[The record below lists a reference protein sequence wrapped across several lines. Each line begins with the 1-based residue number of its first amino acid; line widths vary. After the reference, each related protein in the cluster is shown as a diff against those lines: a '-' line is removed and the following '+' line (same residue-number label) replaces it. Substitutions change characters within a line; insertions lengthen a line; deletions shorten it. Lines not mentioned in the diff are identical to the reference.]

1 MQELVPH
8 AERPRLPALGFDDVD
23 GAIGDEEIERAVV
36 VVVDPVGAEAGAG
49 RGRRRQAG
57 ARPRVLEVPLAVV
70 GVEREGLAD
79 DVGDEQ
85 ILVAVEIEIARCD
98 PHAAFGIPFE
108 VDRRARQQAIVDER
122 AVPAIDPELVGRGVV
137 GDVEVGPAVAVVI
150 ARRDPEP
157 GAVGLADAGRLR
169 GVREAAAAVVPIE
182 RRGHRLVGARAAV
195 VARPHRVLADL
206 VGGEREIEVMRDE
219 EIEMAVA
226 IVVDERGAR
235 APQRIGEARLRRDVG
250 ERAVAAIVEERRG
263 AEPGDEQ
270 VEEAVVVVV
279 ADGRAHAVDAQR
291 EPGTVGDVGE
301 AKAPGAVTRDGQV
314 VAEET

>member
-1 MQELVPH
+1 
-8 AERPRLPALGFDDVD
+8 
-23 GAIGDEEIERAVV
+23 
-36 VVVDPVGAEAGAG
+36 
-49 RGRRRQAG
+49 
-57 ARPRVLEVPLAVV
+57 
-70 GVEREGLAD
+70 
-79 DVGDEQ
+79 
-85 ILVAVEIEIARCD
+85 
-98 PHAAFGIPFE
+98 
-108 VDRRARQQAIVDER
+108 
-122 AVPAIDPELVGRGVV
+122 
-137 GDVEVGPAVAVVI
+137 
-150 ARRDPEP
+150 
-157 GAVGLADAGRLR
+157 
-169 GVREAAAAVVPIE
+169 
-182 RRGHRLVGARAAV
+182 
-195 VARPHRVLADL
+195 
-206 VGGEREIEVMRDE
+206 MRDE